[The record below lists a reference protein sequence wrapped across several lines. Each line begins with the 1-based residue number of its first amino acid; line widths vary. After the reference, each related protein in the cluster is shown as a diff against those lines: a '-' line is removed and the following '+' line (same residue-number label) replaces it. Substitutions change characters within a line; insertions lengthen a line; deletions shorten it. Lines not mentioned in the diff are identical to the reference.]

1 MTKTLYLM
9 RHGQTVF
16 NLKGRIQGASDS
28 PLTTL
33 GINQAQAAKNYFE
46 THHITFDTLVSSS
59 QERACD
65 TLENAAPNQ
74 KYERLKG
81 IKEWGFGLFEGE
93 SIELLKKI
101 KQPDT
106 LYGDY
111 VVPFG
116 GESRAEVETRV
127 YQTLEKLMSNHTAH
141 SALAV
146 SHGSTIGLFIRKV
159 LGKQEGSTYDIGN
172 CYILK
177 FEYNDNT
184 FKFIEIIDP
193 ML

>member
-33 GINQAQAAKNYFE
+33 GVRQAQSAKGYFE
-46 THHITFDTLVSSS
+46 KHHITFDTIVSSS
-59 QERACD
+59 QERACE
-65 TLENAAPNQ
+65 TLENAVPNQ
-74 KYERLKG
+74 NYKRLKG

-93 SIELLKKI
+93 SIELLKAI
-101 KQPDT
+101 KKPEN

-116 GESRAEVETRV
+116 GESKSEVESRV
-127 YQTLEKLMSNHTAH
+127 YETLEDVVANQTNQT
-141 SALAV
+141 ALAV

-159 LGKQEGSTYDIGN
+159 LGNQEGSTYDIGN
-172 CYILK
+172 CHILK
-177 FEYNDNT
+177 FEYDDNQ
-184 FKFIEIIDP
+184 FKIKSV
-193 ML
+193 